1 MSAWWSIRFPQTF
14 CSKAF
19 LVLMLGLLTACAQ
32 QSNRVQ
38 PDLSFLPEPPPKEF
52 RLTPEEAQRRSEEL
66 RKLHEI
72 DQSTYRISAGDK
84 FNVYVYG
91 EEDLN
96 TKEVIVKRDGTLTF
110 KLVGD
115 VAVAGKSIPEATE
128 AMESSLRQYIRFP
141 KVSLIPYE
149 LKNSSFTIIG
159 KVDKPGVYYFDAD
172 THVAEAIALAGGL
185 SIGIFQNNTVELA
198 DLEHSFVKRGDRILP
213 INFME
218 LVHGGNMNMNVP
230 LADGD
235 YIYIPS
241 AMSREVYVIGE
252 VNQPGY
258 FGYRENTSLA
268 RILTYAGGMK
278 NTASTVVYVLRGNLV
293 SPKIYEVSIDHIL
306 KGVTRDFKLEP
317 NDIIYAPKS
326 PLGSWNSIVELVLP
340 SMEAIINT
348 YLINDF
354 ARTGSN

>member
-1 MSAWWSIRFPQTF
+1 MLEWWSIRFRPNF
-14 CSKAF
+14 YF
-19 LVLMLGLLTACAQ
+19 NLVGLAAVLVLTACTS
-32 QSNRVQ
+32 QSNRVT

-52 RLTPEEAQRRSEEL
+52 QLTPEEAKQRAEEL
-66 RKLHEI
+66 KRLHEI
-72 DQSTYRISAGDK
+72 DKSTYRISAGDK

-96 TKEVIVKRDGTLTF
+96 TKEVLVKRDGTLTF

-115 VAVAGKSIPEATE
+115 VAVAGKSIPEATNAIE
-128 AMESSLRQYIRFP
+128 QKLRRYIKYP
-141 KVSLIPYE
+141 KVSLMPYE

-159 KVDKPGVYYFDAD
+159 KVDKPGVYYFETD
-172 THVAEAIALAGGL
+172 TRVAEAIALAGGL

-218 LVHGGNMNMNVP
+218 LIHSGNMTMNVP

-241 AMSREVYVIGE
+241 AMSKEVYVIGE
-252 VNQPGY
+252 VNAPGY
-258 FGYRENTSLA
+258 FGYRENTSLG
-268 RILTYAGGMK
+268 RILSYAGGMK
-278 NTASTVVYVLRGNLV
+278 NTSASTVYVLRGNLV
-293 SPKIYEVSIDHIL
+293 SPKIFEVRIDHIL
-306 KGVTRDFKLEP
+306 QGLSRDFKMQP
-317 NDIIYAPKS
+317 NDIVYVPKS
-326 PLGSWNSIVELVLP
+326 PLGSWNAIVELVLP
-340 SMEAIINT
+340 SMDAVLNT

-354 ARTGSN
+354 ARGGNR